1 MTIEWG
7 MVWLAVKGSLG
18 KLNPLT
24 LLRNPVIFLVEIGA
38 VLVTLLFARDLL
50 IKAAEAL
57 FDFQAS
63 LWLWLTVLLANFN
76 ESVAELRGK
85 AQADTLRKT
94 KTDVTAKRLVN
105 SRKIELVPACK
116 LRANDLVLV
125 VTGDLIP
132 GDGFVVDGIA
142 TVDESVITGES
153 APVIRESG
161 ADRSAVTTGTRVL
174 SDSVRVKILANAGE
188 TLLDRMIALMEGAER
203 KRTPNEIACHVVI
216 SGITLILLLS
226 VLALSPFSKY
236 TILSAGMGT
245 VPSISMLTCLL
256 MCLMPVT
263 VGACLSAISIAA
275 MNRVMRC
282 NILATSGKAL
292 EAASH
297 LNTILLDKTGTV
309 TVGNRQAVEMIPFA
323 DISELELIEAA
334 LLTSIADDTPE
345 GRSIVTLAKTRY
357 QAEAPDLESQHA
369 KFIPFSPFIRM
380 SGIDVDG
387 RMLRK
392 GAKAEIGSFVSHCG
406 GKLPPNF
413 EALAEQVSA
422 VGGTALAV
430 ADGARALGI
439 VFMRDVV
446 KPEMKQRS
454 EQFQATGIR
463 IIMITG

>member
-76 ESVAELRGK
+76 ESLAEARGK
-85 AQADTLRKT
+85 AQADTLRKS
-94 KTDVTAKRLVN
+94 KSGLTAKRLVK

-161 ADRSAVTTGTRVL
+161 ADRSAVTRGTRVL
-174 SDSVRVKILANAGE
+174 SDSVRVRILANAGE

-203 KRTPNEIACHVVI
+203 KRTPNEIACHIVI
-216 SGITLILLLS
+216 SGFTLILLFS
-226 VLALSPFSKY
+226 VTALSPFAEY
-236 TILSAGMGT
+236 MILSAGRGT
-245 VPSISMLTCLL
+245 VPSASMLTCLL
-256 MCLMPVT
+256 VCLMPVT
-263 VGACLSAISIAA
+263 IGACLSATSIAA
-275 MNRVMRC
+275 MNRVMQR

-292 EAASH
+292 EAATH
-297 LNTILLDKTGTV
+297 LNTVLLDKTGTV
-309 TVGNRQAVEMIPFA
+309 TEGNRQAIEMIPF
-323 DISELELIEAA
+323 SGVSQRELVEAA
-334 LLTSIADDTPE
+334 LITSIADDTPE
-345 GRSIVTLAKTRY
+345 GRSIVALAKTRY
-357 QAEAPDLESQHA
+357 GVDVPILEPSQA
-369 KFIPFSPFIRM
+369 KFIPFSPFMRM
-380 SGIDVDG
+380 SGIDADG

-392 GAKAEIGSFVSHCG
+392 GAKA
-406 GKLPPNF
+406 
-413 EALAEQVSA
+413 
-422 VGGTALAV
+422 
-430 ADGARALGI
+430 
-439 VFMRDVV
+439 
-446 KPEMKQRS
+446 
-454 EQFQATGIR
+454 
-463 IIMITG
+463 